1 MNTASRMCERGGT
14 KGAERARTSVER
26 GAVAVSRHGV
36 ELVLVIRP
44 PLSRAYDFIK
54 SIKVF
59 AVVTRYGVVFRFR
72 ESCELRAPRTSVS
85 DRPLQCSVC
94 GRFAV
99 SSVTSCRVAPVRP
112 GRRTRP
118 ERMQR

>member
-1 MNTASRMCERGGT
+1 MCERGGT

-59 AVVTRYGVVFRFR
+59 AVVTRYGVVYKV
-72 ESCELRAPRTSVS
+72 P
-85 DRPLQCSVC
+85 
-94 GRFAV
+94 
-99 SSVTSCRVAPVRP
+99 
-112 GRRTRP
+112 
-118 ERMQR
+118 